1 MGKILN
7 FDKFISEKKQETI
20 TVTIMGEEYS
30 VPMEIPAIVPVMMAR
45 AESMDGQQQTRMVML
60 AADAMLG
67 AENVDKLCNKGFSA
81 ANLAALVQQLF
92 KEINEGSSDEDEDSE
107 EVTDEDSRIQT
118 GEGKLA
124 KK

>member
-67 AENVDKLCNKGFSA
+67 AENVDKLCNKGFS
-81 ANLAALVQQLF
+81 
-92 KEINEGSSDEDEDSE
+92 
-107 EVTDEDSRIQT
+107 
-118 GEGKLA
+118 
-124 KK
+124 

>member
-67 AENVDKLCNKGFSA
+67 AENVDKLCNKVFSA

-118 GEGKLA
+118 GEGKRA